1 MKCKRLPKVYE
12 IRDSSLKIILLFKNY
27 GLIVSLKRQ
36 KPAQWAGWWI
46 RKRIF
51 LIEKTHDSTV
61 HPSAFNYCHQSKMI
75 SNPSTTL

>member
-1 MKCKRLPKVYE
+1 MECKRLPVDCE
-12 IRDSSLKIILLFKNY
+12 IRYFSLKMVCLTQNP
-27 GLIVSLKRQ
+27 GLIVPLKHQ
-36 KPAQWAGWWI
+36 KPAKRAGWWI

-75 SNPSTTL
+75 SNPSITL

>member
-1 MKCKRLPKVYE
+1 MDRE
-12 IRDSSLKIILLFKNY
+12 IIDFSPKIIVLIQNS
-27 GLIVSLKRQ
+27 GLVVSLKHQ
-36 KPAQWAGWWI
+36 KPAKRAGWWI

>member
-1 MKCKRLPKVYE
+1 MDRE
-12 IRDSSLKIILLFKNY
+12 IIDFSPKIIVLIQNS
-27 GLIVSLKRQ
+27 GLVVSLKHQ
-36 KPAQWAGWWI
+36 KPAKRAGWWI

-61 HPSAFNYCHQSKMI
+61 HPSAFNDCHQSKMI